1 MRPSAAPPRRVA
13 SALPALPALPALRA
27 LLLPSLLLHLFA
39 PSANAQSE
47 AARAAVASHNAAR
60 RSQEKAMVALV
71 FALFGCF
78 MLSIAVSASKWI
90 VDAVRRSRRS
100 RSSLGSSRAGGT
112 LTSFWFWF
120 VIVFGVQEAV
130 SIGFGVYGFAA
141 STALLL
147 LVILLADLHYLCCG
161 CPGGP
166 AQAKAGSSGEEVSS
180 VCWRERGSLLLAIPA
195 GRTRVAGGK
204 ERGARLGA
212 DPHACFNPRTRHVAH
227 VRACTPTHTRTHMIT
242 NRYTTHPALR
252 QTLET
257 GVGGGGGARA
267 HDGFNPRTR
276 YSMNTRA
283 CARTI
288 DQPPNGYPP
297 SLSPS
302 LAPNSVHIYTHAH
315 T

>member
-13 SALPALPALPALRA
+13 SALPAIPALRA

-47 AARAAVASHNAAR
+47 AARAAVATHNAAR

-112 LTSFWFWF
+112 LTSYWFWF

-180 VCWRERGSLLLAIPA
+180 VCWSKGLGAA
-195 GRTRVAGGK
+195 GHTCWPYAGG
-204 ERGARLGA
+204 GWQG
-212 DPHACFNPRTRHVAH
+212 TR
-227 VRACTPTHTRTHMIT
+227 RKIGRRSTRMFQPTHETRC
-242 NRYTTHPALR
+242 
-252 QTLET
+252 
-257 GVGGGGGARA
+257 ARA
-267 HDGFNPRTR
+267 RMHT
-276 YSMNTRA
+276 
-283 CARTI
+283 
-288 DQPPNGYPP
+288 
-297 SLSPS
+297 
-302 LAPNSVHIYTHAH
+302 HTHAH
-315 T
+315 THDHQ

>member
-13 SALPALPALPALRA
+13 SALPALRA

-180 VCWRERGSLLLAIPA
+180 VCWSKGARCCWPYLLAVR
-195 GRTRVAGGK
+195 GWRVARN
-204 ERGARLGA
+204 EAQDWAQIHTHVSTHARDTL
-212 DPHACFNPRTRHVAH
+212 RTCAQAH
-227 VRACTPTHTRTHMIT
+227 P
-242 NRYTTHPALR
+242 
-252 QTLET
+252 
-257 GVGGGGGARA
+257 
-267 HDGFNPRTR
+267 
-276 YSMNTRA
+276 
-283 CARTI
+283 
-288 DQPPNGYPP
+288 
-297 SLSPS
+297 
-302 LAPNSVHIYTHAH
+302 HAH
-315 T
+315 THDHQ